1 MGHKLS
7 SSKSADSKQCCG
19 PTTGQAVPSGKKDA
33 KPVARADNRAP
44 VALPRAPDASGWALP
59 SRYQVN
65 KSIGKGS
72 YGSVCECY
80 DHEKKVS
87 VAIKQLKGLFDDLV
101 DAKRILRETAILT
114 RLRSECV
121 VRVHDIIVPNDINTF
136 NELYIAL
143 EICDSDMKKLVRTD
157 VMLSPLH
164 INTLLYNLLVG
175 LKYIH
180 SAGVYHRDLKPANCL
195 VNQNCSV
202 KICDFGLA
210 RAIGGEG
217 AQMNDQVQDEDD
229 EQESSGA
236 PVVPST
242 LRKKRVMTQHVVTR
256 WYRAPELIL
265 LQKGYTEAIDIWSVG
280 CIFGE
285 LLQMQEEAIRFA
297 DRGPVFPG
305 SSCFPLSPE
314 RKKSVMGGQ
323 KSRGKNDQ
331 LEVIF
336 GIIGTPS
343 DQEASMLES
352 EDARRYVQSF
362 PTMQGEGVKS
372 RFPNVGSE
380 AHDLLD
386 KMLRFLPQDRL
397 KVQQALEHPLLQPIR
412 DPACETT
419 AAGPVVL
426 QFEKEGRGP
435 NNDLSEGQLRK
446 LFAAEMK
453 TFHEKR

>member
-1 MGHKLS
+1 
-7 SSKSADSKQCCG
+7 
-19 PTTGQAVPSGKKDA
+19 
-33 KPVARADNRAP
+33 
-44 VALPRAPDASGWALP
+44 
-59 SRYQVN
+59 
-65 KSIGKGS
+65 
-72 YGSVCECY
+72 
-80 DHEKKVS
+80 
-87 VAIKQLKGLFDDLV
+87 
-101 DAKRILRETAILT
+101 
-114 RLRSECV
+114 
-121 VRVHDIIVPNDINTF
+121 
-136 NELYIAL
+136 
-143 EICDSDMKKLVRTD
+143 MKKLVRTD

-164 INTLLYNLLVG
+164 INTMLYNLLVG

-217 AQMNDQVQDEDD
+217 AQADDKVQDEGSD
-229 EQESSGA
+229 QEI
-236 PVVPST
+236 PVGPGTVK
-242 LRKKRVMTQHVVTR
+242 KKRVMTQHVVTR

-314 RKKSVMGGQ
+314 RKRGGSGGQ

-343 DQEASMLES
+343 EQDAALLEND
-352 EDARRYVQSF
+352 DARQYVRSF
-362 PTMQGEGVKS
+362 PTTRGDGVKA
-372 RFPNVGSE
+372 RFPSVGSE
-380 AHDLLD
+380 AHDMLD
-386 KMLRFLPQDRL
+386 KMLRFLPHKRL
-397 KVQQALEHPLLQPIR
+397 TVQQALEHPLLESIR
-412 DPACETT
+412 DKSMETT

-426 QFEKEGRGP
+426 NFEKEGRGP

-446 LFAAEMK
+446 LFAEEMQK
-453 TFHEKR
+453 FHEIPR